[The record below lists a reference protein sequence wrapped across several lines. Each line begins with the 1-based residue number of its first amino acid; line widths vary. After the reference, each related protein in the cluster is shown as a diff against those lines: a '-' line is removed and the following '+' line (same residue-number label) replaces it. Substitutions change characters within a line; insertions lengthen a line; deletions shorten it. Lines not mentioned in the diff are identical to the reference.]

1 MSLLDLLLPAA
12 CAGCG
17 RYGATLCRSCL
28 GSLRAPAAVADRF
41 LAPDPGVVLG
51 DALELAVAAFAYED
65 TLRKALAGLKYGSAA
80 RVAAPLA
87 ERAAGRLGD
96 VAAVAGPA
104 TLAPVPIHP
113 QRLRERG
120 YNQAALLAA
129 GLSRASGLPTAD
141 LLVRRRATTRQH
153 RLDRAARLRNLRD
166 AFAMRP
172 DARAP
177 PVVILVDDILTT
189 SATLE
194 ACAAVLRDAGAARV
208 LGFAVA
214 REV

>member
-1 MSLLDLLLPAA
+1 MLLPAA

-17 RYGATLCRSCL
+17 RYGATLCRACV
-28 GSLRAPAAVADRF
+28 GALRPTAATTDRF
-41 LAPDPGVVLG
+41 LAADPGVVVG
-51 DALELAVAAFAYED
+51 DALDLALAAFAYEGA
-65 TLRKALAGLKYGSAA
+65 LRKALAGLKYGSAA
-80 RVAAPLA
+80 RVAGPLS
-87 ERAAGRLGD
+87 ERAAARLAEL
-96 VAAVAGPA
+96 AAIAGPA
-104 TLAPVPIHP
+104 RLVPVPIHP

-129 GLSRASGLPTAD
+129 GLGRVARLPAAE
-141 LLVRRRATTRQH
+141 LLIRRRATTRQH

-166 AFAMRP
+166 AFALRS

-194 ACAAVLRDAGAARV
+194 ACAAVLREAGAEHV
-208 LGFAVA
+208 YGFAVA

>member
-1 MSLLDLLLPAA
+1 VGVLDVVLPAA

-17 RYGATLCRSCL
+17 RYGGTLCRSCAA
-28 GSLRAPAAVADRF
+28 GLRPPSVPADRF
-41 LAPDPGVVLG
+41 LAPDPGVVVG
-51 DALELAVAAFAYED
+51 DALELAVAAFAYEG
-65 TLRKALAGLKYGSAA
+65 TLRKSLAGLKYGSAA
-80 RVAAPLA
+80 RVARPLA
-87 ERAAGRLGD
+87 ERAASRFGEL
-96 VAAVAGPA
+96 AAVAGPA
-104 TLAPVPIHP
+104 VLVPVPIHP

-129 GLSRASGLPTAD
+129 GLARIAGLPIAD
-141 LLVRRRATTRQH
+141 VLLRRRATTRQH

-166 AFAMRP
+166 AFAVRP

-194 ACAAVLRDAGAARV
+194 ACAAVLCEARTSHV
-208 LGFAVA
+208 FGFAVA

>member
-1 MSLLDLLLPAA
+1 MVLPAA

-17 RYGATLCRSCL
+17 RYGATLCGACV
-28 GSLRAPAAVADRF
+28 GALRAPAAVKDRF
-41 LAPDPGVVLG
+41 LAPDPGVVVG
-51 DALELAVAAFAYED
+51 DALELAVAAFAYEG

-80 RVAAPLA
+80 RVAAPLSA
-87 ERAAGRLGD
+87 RAAGRLAD
-96 VAAVAGPA
+96 LATVAGA
-104 TLAPVPIHP
+104 SRLVPVPIHP
-113 QRLRERG
+113 ERQRERG

-129 GLSRASGLPTAD
+129 GLSRATRLPTAD
-141 LLVRRRATTRQH
+141 LLLRRRATTRQH

-166 AFAMRP
+166 AFAVRT

-177 PVVILVDDILTT
+177 PVVILIDDILTT

-194 ACAAVLRDAGAARV
+194 ACAAVLREAGAERV
-208 LGFAVA
+208 FGFAVA

>member
-1 MSLLDLLLPAA
+1 MGLLDLVLPPA

-17 RYGATLCRSCL
+17 RYGATLCRLCVA
-28 GSLRAPAAVADRF
+28 GLRPPAAPADRF
-41 LAPDPGVVLG
+41 LAPDPGVVVG
-51 DALELAVAAFAYED
+51 DALELAVAAFAYEG

-80 RVAAPLA
+80 RVAGPLA
-87 ERAAGRLGD
+87 ERAAARFGD
-96 VAAVAGPA
+96 LAAVAGDGGPGAGADPSATAPRARLQPGRPA
-104 TLAPVPIHP
+104 GGRP
-113 QRLRERG
+113 
-120 YNQAALLAA
+120 
-129 GLSRASGLPTAD
+129 RARRRPADAD
-141 LLVRRRATTRQH
+141 LLLRQRATTRQH

-166 AFAMRP
+166 AFAVRP

-194 ACAAVLRDAGAARV
+194 ACAAVLRDAGAAHV
-208 LGFAVA
+208 FGFALA

>member
-1 MSLLDLLLPAA
+1 MGLLDLLMPAA

-17 RYGATLCRSCL
+17 RYGATLCKACVA
-28 GSLRAPAAVADRF
+28 GLRAPAADSDRF
-41 LAPDPGVVLG
+41 LAPDPGVAIG
-51 DALELAVAAFAYED
+51 DALELAVAAFAYEGA
-65 TLRKALAGLKYGSAA
+65 LRKALAGLKYGSAA
-80 RVAAPLA
+80 RVAGPLA
-87 ERAAGRLGD
+87 ERATPRFREL
-96 VAAVAGPA
+96 AAVAGA
-104 TLAPVPIHP
+104 GVLVSVPIHP

-120 YNQAALLAA
+120 YNQAALLAVR
-129 GLSRASGLPTAD
+129 LSRAGGLPTAD

-166 AFAMRP
+166 AFAVKP

-194 ACAAVLRDAGAARV
+194 SCAAALRDAGAAHV
-208 LGFAVA
+208 FGFAIA

>member
-1 MSLLDLLLPAA
+1 LLDVLLPAA

-17 RYGATLCRSCL
+17 RYGATLCASCL
-28 GSLRAPAAVADRF
+28 GGLRAPAASEDRF
-41 LAPDPGVVLG
+41 LAPDPGVVVG
-51 DALELAVAAFAYED
+51 DALELAVAAFAYEG
-65 TLRKALAGLKYGSAA
+65 TLRHALAGLKYGSAA
-80 RVAAPLA
+80 RIARPLA
-87 ERAAGRLGD
+87 ERAARRLDD
-96 VAAVAGPA
+96 VAAVATAGV
-104 TLAPVPIHP
+104 LVPVPIHP
-113 QRLRERG
+113 ERLRERG

-129 GLSRASGLPTAD
+129 ALSRARRMPTAD
-141 LLVRRRATTRQH
+141 VLLRRRATTRQH

-166 AFAMRP
+166 AFTVRP

-177 PVVILVDDILTT
+177 PIVILVDDILTT

-194 ACAAVLRDAGAARV
+194 ACAAVLREAGATRV

>member
-1 MSLLDLLLPAA
+1 MGLLELLLPAA

-17 RYGATLCRSCL
+17 RYGATLCQSCI
-28 GSLRAPAAVADRF
+28 GGLRAPAAVDDRF
-41 LAPDPGVVLG
+41 LAPDAGVVVG
-51 DALELAVAAFAYED
+51 DALELAVAAFAYEGA
-65 TLRKALAGLKYGSAA
+65 LRRALAGLKYGSAA
-80 RVAAPLA
+80 RVAGPLA
-87 ERAAGRLGD
+87 DQAVHRLRDVVTTAGDGVL
-96 VAAVAGPA
+96 V
-104 TLAPVPIHP
+104 PVPIHP
-113 QRLRERG
+113 ERLRERG

-129 GLSRASGLPTAD
+129 GLGRASRRPIAD
-141 LLVRRRATTRQH
+141 LLVRRRPTTQQH

-166 AFAMRP
+166 AFAVRP

-194 ACAAVLRDAGAARV
+194 ACAAVLRDAGASRV

>member
-1 MSLLDLLLPAA
+1 MGLLDLLLPAA

-17 RYGATLCRSCL
+17 RYGATLCGSCVS
-28 GSLRAPAAVADRF
+28 GLRPPAAPADRF
-41 LAPDPGVVLG
+41 LAPDPGVVVG
-51 DALELAVAAFAYED
+51 DALELAVAAFAHEG
-65 TLRKALAGLKYGSAA
+65 TLRRALAGLKYGSAA
-80 RVAAPLA
+80 RVAGPLA
-87 ERAAGRLGD
+87 ERAAARFGD
-96 VAAVAGPA
+96 LAAVAGSA
-104 TLAPVPIHP
+104 VLVPVPIHP

-166 AFAMRP
+166 AFAVRP

-194 ACAAVLRDAGAARV
+194 ACAAVLSSAGAAHV
-208 LGFAVA
+208 FGFAVA

>member
-1 MSLLDLLLPAA
+1 VGLLDVVLPAA

-17 RYGATLCRSCL
+17 RYGASLCRLCVA
-28 GSLRAPAAVADRF
+28 GLRPPASPADRF
-41 LAPDPGVVLG
+41 LAADPGVVVG
-51 DALELAVAAFAYED
+51 DALELAVAAFAYEG
-65 TLRKALAGLKYGSAA
+65 TLRKAVAGLKYGSAA
-80 RVAAPLA
+80 RVARPLA
-87 ERAAGRLGD
+87 ERAAGRFGD
-96 VAAVAGPA
+96 VATMAGSAV
-104 TLAPVPIHP
+104 LVPVPIHP

-120 YNQAALLAA
+120 YNQAALLAT
-129 GLSRASGLPTAD
+129 GLARIACLPTAD
-141 LLVRRRATTRQH
+141 PLLRLRATTRQH

-166 AFAMRP
+166 AFAVKP

-194 ACAAVLRDAGAARV
+194 ACAAVLRDAGAAHV
-208 LGFAVA
+208 FGFAVA